1 MGRTG
6 TVVAIVLLCC
16 GAGSSQG
23 PSSVPP
29 GYISTVRVLEHGK
42 APGMKWQLV
51 GEAGGERTFMVVFAA
66 GDELLAGIT
75 EFAEQQH
82 IAAARVTGIGAVS
95 RATLAWLDVEKKA
108 YKPIVV
114 NEQVEVTSM
123 VGDIAELNGKPS
135 VHLHLTVAHRDGSVT
150 GGHLIEAYTRP
161 TLEVLVTEYPKGL
174 HKELDPEAG
183 MTLIRPKESK

>member
-1 MGRTG
+1 MDLA
-6 TVVAIVLLCC
+6 VAAILLSSGV
-16 GAGSSQG
+16 GAVAQG
-23 PSSVPP
+23 PAGVPQ
-29 GYISTVRVLEHGK
+29 GYIPTVRVLEHGK

-51 GEAGGERTFMVVFAA
+51 GEAGGERTFMVVFAT
-66 GDELLAGIT
+66 GDELLAGLT

-82 IAAARVTGIGAVS
+82 IQAARVTGIGAVS

-123 VGDIAELNGKPS
+123 VGDIAQLKGKPN
-135 VHLHLTVAHRDGSVT
+135 VHLHLTLAHSDGTVT

-161 TLEVLVTEYPKGL
+161 TLEVMVTEYPKGL
-174 HKELDPEAG
+174 EKQLDTDAG
-183 MTLIRPKESK
+183 MALIRPKN